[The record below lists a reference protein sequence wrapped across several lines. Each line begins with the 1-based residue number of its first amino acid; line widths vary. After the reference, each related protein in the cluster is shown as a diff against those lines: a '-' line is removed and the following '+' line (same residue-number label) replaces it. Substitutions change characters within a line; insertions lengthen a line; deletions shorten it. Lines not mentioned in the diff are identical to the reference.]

1 MKINGVEYDTKDLD
15 FTNIL
20 CDLEDM
26 DIDIMAMNTDNMKP
40 FSLCRGIISVYTGE
54 KDLRKC
60 GKLLS
65 EHLKNGGTLDEILDP
80 FTEAMEEAGFG
91 KPEEAEEKETLPS
104 PQDHKPPKKAK
115 AQTE

>member
-1 MKINGVEYDTKDLD
+1 MKINGVEYETKDLD

-26 DIDIMAMNTDNMKP
+26 DIDIMAMNTDSMKP
-40 FSLCRGIISVYTGE
+40 FSLCRGIVSVYTGE

-65 EHLKNGGTLDEILDP
+65 DHLKNGGTLNEIIDP

-91 KPEEAEEKETLPS
+91 NPAEEEKTLPS
-104 PQDHKPPKKAK
+104 PQGRKSAKKMK

>member
-1 MKINGVEYDTKDLD
+1 MKINGVEYETKDLD

-26 DIDIMAMNTDNMKP
+26 DIDIMAMNTDKMKP
-40 FSLCRGIISVYTGE
+40 FNLCRGIISVYTGE

-65 EHLKNGGTLDEILDP
+65 EHLKNGGSLDDILDP

-91 KPEEAEEKETLPS
+91 KSAEEEAQQPS
-104 PQDHKPPKKAK
+104 PQDHNPPKKAK
-115 AQTE
+115 KQTE

>member
-20 CDLEDM
+20 CDLED
-26 DIDIMAMNTDNMKP
+26 IGVDIMSMDSNNVKP

-54 KDLRKC
+54 KDLNKC
-60 GKLLS
+60 GKTLS
-65 EHLKNGGTLDEILDP
+65 EHLQKGGTLDDILNP
-80 FTEAMEEAGFG
+80 FTEAMIAAGFG
-91 KPEEAEEKETLPS
+91 QSADVETKPS

-115 AQTE
+115 EKAE

>member
-1 MKINGVEYDTKDLD
+1 MKINGIEYETKDLD

-40 FSLCRGIISVYTGE
+40 FSLCRGIVSVYTGE

-65 EHLKNGGTLDEILDP
+65 EHLKNGGTLEEIIDP

-91 KPEEAEEKETLPS
+91 NPAEEKETPPS
-104 PQDHKPPKKAK
+104 PQDHKPAKKTK

>member
-1 MKINGVEYDTKDLD
+1 MKINGTEYDTKDLD

-20 CDLEDM
+20 CDLED
-26 DIDIMAMNTDNMKP
+26 IGVDIMAMNTDDMKP
-40 FSLCRGIISVYTGE
+40 FSLCRAIVSVYTGE

-60 GKLLS
+60 GKILS
-65 EHLKNGGTLDEILDP
+65 EHLKNGGSLDEILDP

-91 KPEEAEEKETLPS
+91 RTAEEEAQPS

-115 AQTE
+115 EKAD

>member
-20 CDLEDM
+20 CDLED
-26 DIDIMAMNTDNMKP
+26 IGVDIMAMDTKDMKP
-40 FSLCRGIISVYTGE
+40 FNLCRAIVSVYTGE

-65 EHLKNGGTLDEILDP
+65 EHLKNGGSLDEILDP

-91 KPEEAEEKETLPS
+91 KTAEEESKPS

-115 AQTE
+115 EKTE